1 MKKETITTKIL
12 GKYGIKNVVNGSFAL
27 EAELIDGHLS
37 FASYP
42 AVFLTETDA
51 EYYIEKY
58 GISARSNYIIETL
71 IAVNWDRAILITFND
86 ETETE
91 TDGTDD
97 IIAALRTIRTLCE
110 EQESCANCPLRL
122 TPDTCSITQKVPEK
136 WVLVGDD
143 PKEAN
148 KLFVN

>member
-27 EAELIDGHLS
+27 ESELIDGHLS
-37 FASYP
+37 YASYP
-42 AVFLTETDA
+42 VVFLTVDDA
-51 EYYIEKY
+51 ERYIEKY
-58 GISARSNYIIETL
+58 GISAKSNYNIETL
-71 IAVNWDRAILITFND
+71 IAVNWNKAILVTFD
-86 ETETE
+86 DETE

-110 EQESCANCPLRL
+110 KQEKCANCPLRL
-122 TPDTCSITQKVPEK
+122 TPDTCSITQKAPEK